1 MSHLHDTAAT
11 PQMAVITSGRI
22 LLAVAGALLLC
33 AACAMVLGLRRRPHS
48 RGKQHCRR
56 PAMRSPT
63 RAAEAAR
70 QQEREGKFR
79 ARMAQ
84 LRQDGLVS
92 CGRVIE
98 QPTFAGMFDL
108 TTALETCHEETE
120 YEGYDSWYEGGDSW
134 MRSEVAAHGSFSASS
149 KESPSRVCSAPST
162 PSPGVGMDGDAPRV
176 PAKRGRCN
184 VMRGRVRP
192 AEESESASAVY
203 SRSL

>member
-1 MSHLHDTAAT
+1 MSNIHNTAAPT
-11 PQMAVITSGRI
+11 IMAASTGGQI

-33 AACAMVLGLRRRPHS
+33 AACAMVLGLRRRPHG

-56 PAMRSPT
+56 RPAMSSQS
-63 RAAEAAR
+63 RAAEAAC
-70 QQEREGKFR
+70 QQAREGKFR

-108 TTALETCHEETE
+108 TTALETCHEESE
-120 YEGYDSWYEGGDSW
+120 YEGGDSW
-134 MRSEVAAHGSFSASS
+134 MSSEVAAHGSFSASS
-149 KESPSRVCSAPST
+149 KESPSRVYSAPAT
-162 PSPGVGMDGDAPRV
+162 PSPGVGMNGDAPRQ
-176 PAKRGRCN
+176 PARGRCN
-184 VMRGRVRP
+184 PMRGQVGP
-192 AEESESASAVY
+192 AQESESTSAVY